1 MANTGRVTLH
11 PWSFGLE
18 RVNRFLLRKQHLAPR
33 APGDDIVSVVED
45 VCALHSTVP
54 FSPYLSL
61 WSRIRDFDAETLD
74 VELYETKRLARLLC
88 MRRTLHI
95 VATQRLPVFFQA
107 LRARQETEVLR
118 QARKAVI
125 QAGLSQEGGE
135 DAVLN
140 DLFRRTE
147 ELLRGEGPLTV
158 PELSRLVP
166 ALGATIT
173 HSAGKSYA
181 GKFSLGSRLV
191 PAMCAIGL
199 VARAR
204 PRGTRHSNLYEYAA
218 MADWL
223 PDLDLE
229 SVSSQAAQVELLRR
243 YLTAF
248 GPATLDDARWWTGLS
263 KTEISKAR
271 KPLAEELE
279 TVFIKGL
286 GEEHV
291 MLASDAQRL
300 RDFATSDAPRVCLL
314 PDLDPYIMGY
324 RNRLRFLTPKHRTKV
339 FDRAGNAM
347 STVWVNG
354 RVVGAWRQRK
364 DGSVSYAVFEQ
375 VSEEE
380 NTLLVSEVR
389 RLEEFLDGES
399 LSPRTHTPFT
409 RALLEA

>member
-1 MANTGRVTLH
+1 MGILRSLTLGCS
-11 PWSFGLE
+11 SFGLK
-18 RVNRFLLRKQHLAPR
+18 RVNGFLLLKQHLVPR
-33 APGDDIVSVVED
+33 VQGDDIVSVVKD
-45 VCALHSTVP
+45 ICALHSTVA

-61 WSRIRDFDAETLD
+61 WSRVSDFDPVTLD
-74 VELYETKRLARLLC
+74 VELHETKRLARLLC
-88 MRRTLHI
+88 MRRTLHV
-95 VATQRLPVFFQA
+95 VASESLPVFFQA
-107 LRARQETEVLR
+107 LAKRQEREVLR
-118 QARKAVI
+118 QLRKALAL
-125 QAGLSQEGGE
+125 AGVCQEGE
-135 DAVLN
+135 EEAVLD

-147 ELLRGEGPLTV
+147 EVLRGEGPSTLAELT
-158 PELSRLVP
+158 RFVP

-181 GKFSLGSRLV
+181 GKFSLGSRLI
-191 PAMCAIGL
+191 PAMCAVGL
-199 VARAR
+199 VARGR

-229 SVSSQAAQVELLRR
+229 SVSPEVAQTELLRR
-243 YLTAF
+243 YLAAF
-248 GPATLDDARWWTGLS
+248 GPATLDDAKWWTGLS
-263 KTEISKAR
+263 KTEISKAW
-271 KPLAEELE
+271 KALAEELE
-279 TVFIKGL
+279 TVVIDGL
-286 GEEHV
+286 DGEHL
-291 MLASDAQRL
+291 MLANDAQRL
-300 RDFATSDAPRVCLL
+300 RDFATQTAPCVCLL

-324 RNRLRFLTPKHRTKV
+324 RDRRRFLASEHRGKV

-364 DGSVSYAVFEQ
+364 DGSVAHGLFEQ
-375 VSEEE
+375 VSDEESA
-380 NTLLVSEVR
+380 LLVSEVR

>member
-1 MANTGRVTLH
+1 MG
-11 PWSFGLE
+11 PSSFGLE
-18 RVNRFLLRKQHLAPR
+18 RVNRFLLHKQHLAPR
-33 APGDDIVSVVED
+33 ASGDDIVSVVED
-45 VCALHSTVP
+45 ICALHSTVP

-61 WSRIRDFDAETLD
+61 WSRVRGFDPQTLD

-107 LRARQETEVLR
+107 LRARQEKEVLR
-118 QARKAVI
+118 QVRKAVTL
-125 QAGLSQEGGE
+125 AGLSQEGGE
-135 DAVLN
+135 EAILN
-140 DLFRRTE
+140 DLFRRVE
-147 ELLRGEGPLTV
+147 EVLSSEGTLTV
-158 PELSRLVP
+158 PELSRFVP
-166 ALGATIT
+166 VLGATIT

-204 PRGTRHSNLYEYAA
+204 PRGTRNSNLYEYAA

-229 SVSSQAAQVELLRR
+229 SVSSEAAQVELLRW
-243 YLTAF
+243 YLAAF

-263 KTEISKAR
+263 KTETSKAR
-271 KPLAEELE
+271 KLLAEELE
-279 TVFIKGL
+279 TVFVKGL
-286 GEEHV
+286 DGEHL
-291 MLASDAQRL
+291 MLVSDAQRL
-300 RDFATSDAPRVCLL
+300 RDFAASDAPCVCLL

-324 RNRLRFLTPKHRTKV
+324 RDRLRFLTPKHRSKV

-354 RVVGAWRQRK
+354 RVAGAWRQRK
-364 DGSVSYAVFEQ
+364 DGSVASGLFEQ

-380 NTLLVSEVR
+380 NTLLTSEVH
-389 RLEEFLDGES
+389 RLEKFLDDES